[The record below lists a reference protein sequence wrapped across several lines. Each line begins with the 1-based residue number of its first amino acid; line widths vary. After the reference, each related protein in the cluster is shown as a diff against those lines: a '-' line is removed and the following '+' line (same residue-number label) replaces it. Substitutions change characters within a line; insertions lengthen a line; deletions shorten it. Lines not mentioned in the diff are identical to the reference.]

1 MQVAIEIR
9 IQPKARSD
17 RACGVGSRGSLPAPD
32 NPSCAIRL
40 DNRIDQRVA
49 GKAAPS
55 FKLGAESF
63 FTANYRQEIA
73 RTTSPQR
80 ANELGEKARGKR
92 LTPGVQ
98 LDILFGWH
106 ALLFHTPPRFRGLLA
121 FDRVNRGIEF
131 RTPPHGLWV
140 CAEFQPYLAASQR
153 LASADS
159 IFVRNSRSSTRAGK
173 CRTLGG

>member
-9 IQPKARSD
+9 IQPKAGTD
-17 RACGVGSRGSLPAPD
+17 RACGVGICGSLPAPD

-40 DNRIDQRVA
+40 DNRIDQRIA

-63 FTANYRQEIA
+63 LTAKDRQKIA

-80 ANELGEKARGKR
+80 TNKLGEKARGKG

-98 LDILFGWH
+98 LDIRFGWH
-106 ALLFHTPPRFRGLLA
+106 ALLFHTPPRFCGLLA
-121 FDRVNRGIEF
+121 LDRVNRRIES

-153 LASADS
+153 LVSADS
-159 IFVRNSRSSTRAGK
+159 ILSFAIAALRQELENAGH
-173 CRTLGG
+173 